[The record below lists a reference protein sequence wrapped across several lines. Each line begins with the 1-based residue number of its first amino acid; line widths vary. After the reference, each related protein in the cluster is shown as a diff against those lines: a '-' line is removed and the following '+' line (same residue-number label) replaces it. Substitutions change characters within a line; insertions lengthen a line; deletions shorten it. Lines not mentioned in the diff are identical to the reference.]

1 MPKTI
6 FWLVLFI
13 CLLLVLATYFG
24 TMLKNQKEIL
34 TAKNEMEQTRALRD
48 SLLSRISSR
57 DTMINNLEDMNG
69 NLKIEIDHLRSEKES
84 LENERRQAEAAVFR
98 LFQPEEYINKFN
110 EFYPEF
116 SRSGWGFRE
125 IFNEQYKVEIEYFL
139 IPTQFTSAFLQDH
152 IDAVSYRQQVDKLTR
167 VDDLNQLVIV
177 YKDSIINLE
186 RENKLAYKNGY
197 DDAYTKY
204 EELNQKYVRL
214 LENPQLKL
222 GYPAAA
228 ATIIGSVGVGFL
240 LGSMGR

>member
-24 TMLKNQKEIL
+24 TTLKNQQEIL

-48 SLLSRISSR
+48 SLLSKIGSR
-57 DTMINNLEDMNG
+57 DTIIKDLETTNDD
-69 NLKIEIDHLRSEKES
+69 LKIEIDHLRSEKES
-84 LENERRQAEAAVFR
+84 LKNERRQAEAAVFR
-98 LFQPEEYINKFN
+98 LFQPEEYIRKFN
-110 EFYPEF
+110 EAYPEF
-116 SRSGWGFRE
+116 SRSGWGFKE
-125 IFNEQYKVEIEYFL
+125 IYNEQYRVEIEYFL

-152 IDAVSYRQQVDKLTR
+152 IDAVNYRQQVVKLEQI
-167 VDDLNQLVIV
+167 DSLQQLVIF
-177 YKDSIINLE
+177 YSDSLIALE
-186 RENKLAYKNGY
+186 HLNRLAYQQGY
-197 DDAYTKY
+197 DDAFLKY
-204 EELNQKYVRL
+204 EILNQKYIQH
-214 LENPQLKL
+214 LEKPQLKL